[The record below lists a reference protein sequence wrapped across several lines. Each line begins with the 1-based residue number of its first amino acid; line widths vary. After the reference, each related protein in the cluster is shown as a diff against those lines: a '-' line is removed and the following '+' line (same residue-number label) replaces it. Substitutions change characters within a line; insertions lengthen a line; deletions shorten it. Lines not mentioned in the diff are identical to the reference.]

1 MIKVFAVLCAAL
13 LTSCAGTSYITPDT
27 VTKYD
32 SKFSDTD
39 LKMMS
44 SYMAESLKNSDVI
57 RSGEKKVLGI
67 LHIKNKT
74 SEHINSDGIAD
85 KLMVNLLKTGK
96 VKFANRENLKE
107 LIEEQRLSAMG
118 VVDESKAKEIGK
130 LFGIDYFLSGFI
142 ESIEKKT
149 SRSELTYYRL
159 SLKLTDVETGE
170 IVWADETE
178 LKKKSSKHIMDW

>member
-1 MIKVFAVLCAAL
+1 MRKLMVILCAVFL
-13 LTSCAGTSYITPDT
+13 NSCAGTRYITPDT

-39 LKMMS
+39 LNIMS
-44 SYMAESLKNSDVI
+44 SYMAESLGSSDVI
-57 RSGEKKVLGI
+57 AGEEKKVMGL

-118 VVDESKAKEIGK
+118 VVDESKAKEIGN
-130 LFGIDYFLSGFI
+130 LYGIDYFLSGFI
-142 ESIEKKT
+142 ESIEKKS

-159 SLKLTDVETGE
+159 SLKLTNVETGE
-170 IVWADETE
+170 IVWADEAE
-178 LKKKSSKHIMDW
+178 IKKKSSKHIMDW